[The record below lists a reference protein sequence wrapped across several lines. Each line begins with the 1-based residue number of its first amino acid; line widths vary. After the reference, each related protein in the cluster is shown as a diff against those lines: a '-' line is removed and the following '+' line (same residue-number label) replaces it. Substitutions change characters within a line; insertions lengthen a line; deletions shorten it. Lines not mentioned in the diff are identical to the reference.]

1 MKKPTLAVTRQA
13 ICDALSMSMAS
24 VNIFWSVCDT
34 HKVPVRR
41 YQPSKGQPIIHIYN
55 YEMVAKFLSRVC
67 SKRFDA
73 ETLRAAAFEVRAA

>member
-24 VNIFWSVCDT
+24 VNIFWSVADT
-34 HKVPVRR
+34 DKIPVRR
-41 YQPSKGQPIIHIYN
+41 YQPVKGAPIIHVYS

-67 SKRFDA
+67 ARRFNA
-73 ETLRAAAFEVRAA
+73 EILRAASFEVRAA